1 LYEHNQIKNKTK
13 ETLENNFNNRYQ
25 LLLMSTGSEG
35 ETNKEGTVEEKKEIT
50 TATTATKPEEPK
62 RRVRRGRRE
71 EQTMEVAKEK
81 PTPTAVTAVPTT
93 TIPKRLLNRIDKH
106 DTYLATIQ
114 RDVRLLNRELKK
126 LTTRVN
132 RVEARL
138 VSLRARAKAKAKKG
152 VGRSSSRKKKKGRS
166 K

>member
-1 LYEHNQIKNKTK
+1 
-13 ETLENNFNNRYQ
+13 
-25 LLLMSTGSEG
+25 MSSDSEG
-35 ETNKEGTVEEKKEIT
+35 ETKEGTVEEKKEKETI
-50 TATTATKPEEPK
+50 ATKPEEPK

-71 EQTMEVAKEK
+71 GREEGEQTVEVAKEK
-81 PTPTAVTAVPTT
+81 PTTTAVPTTT

-106 DTYLATIQ
+106 DTYLTNIQ

-126 LTTRVN
+126 LTTSVN

-152 VGRSSSRKKKKGRS
+152 VGSSSSSKKKKGRS
-166 K
+166 KR

>member
-1 LYEHNQIKNKTK
+1 MSFSSER
-13 ETLENNFNNRYQ
+13 ET
-25 LLLMSTGSEG
+25 
-35 ETNKEGTVEEKKEIT
+35 KEGTVEEKKDTI
-50 TATTATKPEEPK
+50 ATTAIKPEEPK

-71 EQTMEVAKEK
+71 RREGEQTMEVAKEK
-81 PTPTAVTAVPTT
+81 PTTAVVP

-106 DTYLATIQ
+106 DAYLANIQ
-114 RDVRLLNRELKK
+114 RDVRLINRELKK

-132 RVEARL
+132 RIEARL

-152 VGRSSSRKKKKGRS
+152 VGSSKKKKGRS

>member
-1 LYEHNQIKNKTK
+1 
-13 ETLENNFNNRYQ
+13 
-25 LLLMSTGSEG
+25 MSSSSEG
-35 ETNKEGTVEEKKEIT
+35 KIKEGTVEEKKETIT
-50 TATTATKPEEPK
+50 TTATKPEEPK
-62 RRVRRGRRE
+62 RRVRRSRKEEVGEGRRERKE

-81 PTPTAVTAVPTT
+81 PTTAVFPTT

-132 RVEARL
+132 RIEARL
-138 VSLRARAKAKAKKG
+138 VSLRARAKAKATKG
-152 VGRSSSRKKKKGRS
+152 SSDKKKKGRS
-166 K
+166 KR

>member
-1 LYEHNQIKNKTK
+1 
-13 ETLENNFNNRYQ
+13 
-25 LLLMSTGSEG
+25 MSSDSEG
-35 ETNKEGTVEEKKEIT
+35 EMTEGTIVEEKKKET
-50 TATTATKPEEPK
+50 TTATKPEEPK

-71 EQTMEVAKEK
+71 EVGEGRREKEQTMEAKEK
-81 PTPTAVTAVPTT
+81 PTTAVVPIT

-132 RVEARL
+132 RIEARL
-138 VSLRARAKAKAKKG
+138 VSLRARAKAKATKG
-152 VGRSSSRKKKKGRS
+152 SSSKKKKGRS
-166 K
+166 KR

>member
-1 LYEHNQIKNKTK
+1 
-13 ETLENNFNNRYQ
+13 
-25 LLLMSTGSEG
+25 MSSSSEG
-35 ETNKEGTVEEKKEIT
+35 EIKEGTVEEKKEETI
-50 TATTATKPEEPK
+50 TTATKPEEPK
-62 RRVRRGRRE
+62 RRVRRSRKEEVGEGRRE
-71 EQTMEVAKEK
+71 RKEEQTIEAKEK
-81 PTPTAVTAVPTT
+81 PTTAVVPT

-114 RDVRLLNRELKK
+114 RDVRLINRELKK

-152 VGRSSSRKKKKGRS
+152 SSSKKKKGRS
-166 K
+166 KR

>member
-1 LYEHNQIKNKTK
+1 
-13 ETLENNFNNRYQ
+13 
-25 LLLMSTGSEG
+25 MSSSSEG
-35 ETNKEGTVEEKKEIT
+35 KIKEGTVEEKKETI
-50 TATTATKPEEPK
+50 ATATKPEEPK
-62 RRVRRGRRE
+62 RRVRRSRKEEVGEGRRERKE

-81 PTPTAVTAVPTT
+81 PTTAVPT

-114 RDVRLLNRELKK
+114 KDVRLLNRELKK

-132 RVEARL
+132 RIEARL

-152 VGRSSSRKKKKGRS
+152 SSNKKKKGRS
-166 K
+166 KR

>member
-1 LYEHNQIKNKTK
+1 
-13 ETLENNFNNRYQ
+13 
-25 LLLMSTGSEG
+25 MSTDSEG
-35 ETNKEGTVEEKKEIT
+35 EIKEGTVEEKKETIAT
-50 TATTATKPEEPK
+50 TTATKPEEPK

-71 EQTMEVAKEK
+71 EVGEGRREKEQTIEVAKEK
-81 PTPTAVTAVPTT
+81 PTTAVPTT

-132 RVEARL
+132 RIEARL
-138 VSLRARAKAKAKKG
+138 VSLRARAKAKVTKG
-152 VGRSSSRKKKKGRS
+152 SSSKKKKGRS
-166 K
+166 KR

>member
-1 LYEHNQIKNKTK
+1 
-13 ETLENNFNNRYQ
+13 
-25 LLLMSTGSEG
+25 MSSDSEG
-35 ETNKEGTVEEKKEIT
+35 EIKEDTVEEKKETIT
-50 TATTATKPEEPK
+50 TTATKPEEPK

-71 EQTMEVAKEK
+71 GEQTMEVAKEK
-81 PTPTAVTAVPTT
+81 PTAVIA

-106 DTYLATIQ
+106 DTYLTAIQ

-132 RVEARL
+132 RIEARL

-152 VGRSSSRKKKKGRS
+152 SSSKKKKGRS
-166 K
+166 KR

>member
-1 LYEHNQIKNKTK
+1 
-13 ETLENNFNNRYQ
+13 
-25 LLLMSTGSEG
+25 MSSSSEG
-35 ETNKEGTVEEKKEIT
+35 ETNKEGTVEEKKET

-62 RRVRRGRRE
+62 RRVRRSRKEEVGEGRRERKE
-71 EQTMEVAKEK
+71 EQTMEAKEK
-81 PTPTAVTAVPTT
+81 PTTAVPTT

-106 DTYLATIQ
+106 DTYLTNIQ

-138 VSLRARAKAKAKKG
+138 VSLRARAKAKATKG
-152 VGRSSSRKKKKGRS
+152 SSSSDKKKKGRS
-166 K
+166 KR

>member
-1 LYEHNQIKNKTK
+1 
-13 ETLENNFNNRYQ
+13 
-25 LLLMSTGSEG
+25 MSSDSQG
-35 ETNKEGTVEEKKEIT
+35 ETNKEGTVEEKKEI

-62 RRVRRGRRE
+62 RRVRRSRKEEVGVGEGRRGE

-81 PTPTAVTAVPTT
+81 PTVTAVPT

-132 RVEARL
+132 RIEARL
-138 VSLRARAKAKAKKG
+138 VSLRARTKAKVTKG
-152 VGRSSSRKKKKGRS
+152 SSSSSKKKKGRS

>member
-1 LYEHNQIKNKTK
+1 
-13 ETLENNFNNRYQ
+13 
-25 LLLMSTGSEG
+25 MSSDSQG
-35 ETNKEGTVEEKKEIT
+35 ETKEGTIVEEKKT
-50 TATTATKPEEPK
+50 TTVTATTKPEEPK
-62 RRVRRGRRE
+62 RKVRRGRRE
-71 EQTMEVAKEK
+71 EVGEGREGEQTMEVAKEK
-81 PTPTAVTAVPTT
+81 PTTAVPTVA
-93 TIPKRLLNRIDKH
+93 TIPERLLNRIDKH

-138 VSLRARAKAKAKKG
+138 VSLRARTKAKAKKG
-152 VGRSSSRKKKKGRS
+152 VGSSKKKKKGRS